1 MSKDLK
7 TLSKQNWTLAEGK
20 DKPNLDQ
27 INTGCLQRIAE
38 ATEAMAQN
46 YLRLQSDV
54 EYLSRRNKLL
64 ISENDHLKRS
74 AATYRGKYNSLKKKS
89 QE

>member
-1 MSKDLK
+1 MSKDFK
-7 TLSKQNWTLAEGK
+7 TLSKQNWTLAEDK

-89 QE
+89 KE